1 MSSECNYLLLGLVP
15 KIKSE
20 IGSDTDGRIKF
31 IIDLYLLLFTY
42 TYRC

>member
-1 MSSECNYLLLGLVP
+1 VP

-31 IIDLYLLLFTY
+31 NIDLYLLLFTY
-42 TYRC
+42 TYRCWIWSS